1 MYILLC
7 FLLLLPAGIVLAL
20 AYFNTHL
27 ETGKAAF
34 IIAHGHELC

>member
-1 MYILLC
+1 MCILLC